1 MDCKGCLEHTYSAWD
16 ACKFLSHYNVMSL
29 GPWKHPIREEKAK
42 EMHKEGPR
50 TRVELAL
57 GLLLDQRRFPW
68 GVCAI
73 SLWFSPFFGGVKRA
87 MCRRRPSTDL
97 SLSDAKNIQK
107 HKVPKKS

>member
-57 GLLLDQRRFPW
+57 GVAFGPAK
-68 GVCAI
+68 V
-73 SLWFSPFFGGVKRA
+73 SLGCLRHQFMVFGGVKRA